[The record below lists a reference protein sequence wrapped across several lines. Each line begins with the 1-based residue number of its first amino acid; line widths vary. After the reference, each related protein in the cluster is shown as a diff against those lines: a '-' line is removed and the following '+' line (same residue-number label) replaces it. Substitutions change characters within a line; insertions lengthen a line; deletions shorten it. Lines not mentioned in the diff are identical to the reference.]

1 MKDIRLD
8 SPLQGELIALQE
20 VNDPVFSGG
29 IMGRGGAVKNPAG
42 RVTAPFDGEITSVF
56 DTKHAI
62 GLLSDDGIELLIHV
76 GLDTVNLKGKYF
88 TAHVQAGDKVKK
100 GDLLLEFDAAGI
112 RHEGYDTTTPVV
124 VANADEFGKITLEL
138 QGNKVSSVNESAGE
152 NDKSAESVWAAWPI
166 FVLRSIALRA
176 CA

>member
-62 GLLSDDGIELLIHV
+62 GLHSDDGVDILIHI
-76 GLDTVNLKGKYF
+76 GLDTVNLGGKGF
-88 TAHVQAGDKVKK
+88 TAFVSQGDKISK
-100 GDLLLEFDAAGI
+100 GQKLIGFDVSLIKDA
-112 RHEGYDTTTPVV
+112 GYDITTPVV
-124 VANADEFGKITLEL
+124 VTNAADYSSITITYEG
-138 QGNKVSSVNESAGE
+138 QSITSKV
-152 NDKSAESVWAAWPI
+152 
-166 FVLRSIALRA
+166 
-176 CA
+176 

>member
-62 GLLSDDGIELLIHV
+62 GLLSDDGIEY
-76 GLDTVNLKGKYF
+76 G
-88 TAHVQAGDKVKK
+88 
-100 GDLLLEFDAAGI
+100 GI
-112 RHEGYDTTTPVV
+112 RSLLP
-124 VANADEFGKITLEL
+124 
-138 QGNKVSSVNESAGE
+138 AG
-152 NDKSAESVWAAWPI
+152 
-166 FVLRSIALRA
+166 
-176 CA
+176 CQ